1 MLVKVSNRESVNKV
15 MLKSTSLWSGPSL
28 MPHTQSKTVK
38 SSFLEDV
45 SSSYFCAKLTGP
57 CAMLLL

>member
-1 MLVKVSNRESVNKV
+1 MFNSNRVNKE

-28 MPHTQSKTVK
+28 MPYTQSKTVK

-57 CAMLLL
+57 CAKLLL